1 MVMAIK
7 KSGKQSEPISHTRL
21 AYAPLLLM
29 SVLTPM
35 AHADLHENVTTSTY
49 QVTATPE
56 DNWKTAVDAASPIRE
71 NGAIFTGNTQNNT
84 TWTFSYNTRPDGRC
98 AIESVHTNLDVT
110 VTLPELMVNDER
122 QRAEFNAY
130 KINLTRH
137 EMGHVQIAR
146 QFAQK
151 IDQTIMNLPAA
162 STCDELESTAN
173 ARGNEIIN
181 TQNAENQR
189 YDAVTQHGQNQ
200 AAWRQST
207 HQAKTPQLAPR
218 GSVLRLVQ
226 K

>member
-1 MVMAIK
+1 MAIK
-7 KSGKQSEPISHTRL
+7 KSGHISPARL
-21 AYAPLLLM
+21 AYAPLLFM
-29 SVLTPM
+29 SVFAPVVQ
-35 AHADLHENVTTSTY
+35 AELHENVNTSTY
-49 QVTATPE
+49 QVTANPE
-56 DNWKTAVDAASPIRE
+56 DDWKSAVDAASPIRE

-98 AIESVHTNLDVT
+98 AIESIHTNLDVT
-110 VTLPELMVNDER
+110 VTLPYLVTNDAR

-130 KINLTRH
+130 KSNLTRH

-162 STCDELESTAN
+162 STCEELESTAN
-173 ARGNEIIN
+173 ARGNEMIEMQS
-181 TQNAENQR
+181 TENQR

-207 HQAKTPQLAPR
+207 RQAKTPQLAPR